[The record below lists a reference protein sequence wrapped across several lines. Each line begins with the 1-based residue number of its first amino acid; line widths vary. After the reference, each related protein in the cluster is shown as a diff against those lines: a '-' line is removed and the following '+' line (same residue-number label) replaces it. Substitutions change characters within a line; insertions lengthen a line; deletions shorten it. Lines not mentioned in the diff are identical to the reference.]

1 MPTLPINITANTSFL
16 PSYDAPLEQHKECLR
31 QCVPLMTKNNIPP
44 DPINYAIW
52 YEYVSGRNVQ
62 LIKEV
67 DALVRDKKTFTS
79 DISMRLYKTHI
90 CNVSVE
96 SFEKINGQLHQLINQ
111 TALAIS
117 STNDQASLAGD
128 HFTVQSQ
135 TLEAIQ
141 DQASL
146 QAVLSEIIRE
156 TKQFATVS
164 NALKEQLNNTQK
176 EIEQLRDELSQ
187 VREIAK
193 TDALTGLLNR
203 RAFDHALNAF
213 VTSCSPQNG
222 CLILW
227 DLDHFKR
234 INDTHGHLVGDKV
247 LRFFSSLLQKYVAVH
262 HQVARYGGEELAIIM
277 SNTSLA
283 EALTIA
289 EQIRNVM
296 ETSRLRHKGN
306 ADTIGK
312 VTVSSGVAVLKVGDT
327 AESIIGRADAAL
339 YRAKETGR
347 NKIVVENAPCS

>member
-1 MPTLPINITANTSFL
+1 VPALPLNITANTSFL
-16 PSYDAPLEQHKECLR
+16 PSYDAPPEQHKEYLR
-31 QCVPLMTKNNIPP
+31 QCVPLMAKNNISP

-52 YEYVSGRNVQ
+52 YEYVAGRNAQ

-67 DALVRDKKTFTS
+67 DAIVRDKKAFTS
-79 DISMRLYKTHI
+79 DISMKLYKTHI

-96 SFEKINGQLHQLINQ
+96 SFEKINGQLQRLINQ
-111 TALAIS
+111 TALAVI

-135 TLEAIQ
+135 TLEATQ

-146 QAVLSEIIRE
+146 QAILSDIIQE
-156 TKQFATVS
+156 TKQFATLS
-164 NALKEQLNNTQK
+164 NALKDQLNDTQK

-203 RAFDHALNAF
+203 RAFDQSLNVF
-213 VTSCSPQNG
+213 VTSCRPQNG

-247 LRFFSSLLQKYVAVH
+247 LRFFSSLLQKYVAGH
-262 HQVARYGGEELAIIM
+262 HQAARYGGEELAIIM
-277 SNTSLA
+277 PETSLA
-283 EALTIA
+283 EALAIA
-289 EQIRNVM
+289 EQIRKVM
-296 ETSRLRHKGN
+296 ETSRLTHKGN
-306 ADTIGK
+306 TDAIGK
-312 VTVSSGVAVLKVGDT
+312 VTVSSGIAVLKGGDT

-347 NKIVVENAPCS
+347 NKIVVENAPCG